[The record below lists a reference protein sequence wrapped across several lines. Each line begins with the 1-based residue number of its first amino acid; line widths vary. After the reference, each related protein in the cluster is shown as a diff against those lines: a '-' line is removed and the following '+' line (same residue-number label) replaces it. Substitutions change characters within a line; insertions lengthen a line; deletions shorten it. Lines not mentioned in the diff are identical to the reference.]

1 MNYLKTESEDIDG
14 EIYDLEE
21 EEQLIV
27 EREIMMSLLGKFIDN
42 NENF

>member
-1 MNYLKTESEDIDG
+1 MNYLKTESEDVDG